1 MRSLPPALL
10 VLASVALAASDTR
23 ATHVPSAAAVQ
34 VSRTGVADVLALERA
49 AEQEILF
56 SLTPAIGDA
65 VAVRLS
71 VLAPE
76 RLDTRISRSAGA
88 PSTQIVVA
96 DVELSGFAWRL
107 TGR

>member
-1 MRSLPPALL
+1 MRALPPALL
-10 VLASVALAASDTR
+10 VLACVALAASATR
-23 ATHVPSAAAVQ
+23 ATLVPSAAAVQ
-34 VSRTGVADVLALERA
+34 VSRTGVADVLALEREA
-49 AEQEILF
+49 SQDILF

-65 VAVRLS
+65 AAMRLS

-76 RLDTRISRSAGA
+76 RLDTSVSRSAGA
-88 PSTQIVVA
+88 PSAQIVVA